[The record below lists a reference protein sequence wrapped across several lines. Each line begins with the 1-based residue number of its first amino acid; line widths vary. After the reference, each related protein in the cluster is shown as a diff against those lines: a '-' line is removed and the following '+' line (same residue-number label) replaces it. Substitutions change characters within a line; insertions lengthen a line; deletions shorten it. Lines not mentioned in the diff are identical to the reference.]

1 VLGSLARLYH
11 AAGRDDLAREPATR
25 AAELDPHGT
34 DAWLALAAISP
45 DDEAAEYLE
54 RAMRNQ
60 PDAAA
65 PRRAMCLVGARIDHP
80 RAYDDCLRAG
90 IEYRDDGDIVL
101 AKAAVFEARGDLV
114 RARAELSSG
123 TYSIKDDVRLFVKQA
138 ELEAKLG
145 YDYDLPK
152 TRARA
157 CELGHAPSCD
167 AAADK
172 PDAR

>member
-1 VLGSLARLYH
+1 
-11 AAGRDDLAREPATR
+11 
-25 AAELDPHGT
+25 
-34 DAWLALAAISP
+34 
-45 DDEAAEYLE
+45 
-54 RAMRNQ
+54 
-60 PDAAA
+60 
-65 PRRAMCLVGARIDHP
+65 MCLVGARIDHP